1 MSAMWKLEKDLCRC
15 CHAEGSFKHLSDP
28 CFLLGQ
34 EEIYSIMLQDC
45 LDIKIVP
52 MTGPLCDATYTICES
67 CVARL
72 RDASNFKRQVQDC
85 EERFKEMY
93 SKNMIKGF
101 EVKDEPFESD
111 ADMKQEF
118 QSIEEDE
125 DDDDAFMKFDDDDAS
140 SYEEH
145 EEREEM
151 ITVEVEAEP
160 RAKGKGK
167 GKAKPKPKPKKA
179 PAKKTKTKEKSIKEE
194 TEDLT
199 EAAVSGE
206 KKKDEEKHQ
215 MKACF
220 KCKKIRKVEELGDT
234 KSCPDCATGLT
245 NCVVRLV
252 REQLQAGPITNF
264 FITTEESV
272 DNGQAKSEPQAAGS
286 SAPDAAPASVLRDFL
301 LRGLAGNSK
310 KDENESGKTDNQK
323 VKKEDSDNDSLESL
337 DMKMEDFEVYGCV
350 ECQKTFNK
358 KSGLQK
364 HIRNLHRKVLQ
375 KCPDCGDSFP
385 TKRTL
390 QNHAKKV
397 HDKNT
402 EPEKVSIQPKYRDFI
417 KVHNGKK
424 PKYACRICGYEIKNR
439 ARLMHHI
446 RSSHIPQL
454 TCPTCDDIFPDQNL
468 LQAHTSQPH
477 QRKYP
482 CQSCEL
488 IFPTHAKLMYHRKHK
503 HTQIQCSSCPDVTF
517 YTSKERRIHMFK
529 FHEDRLPTCGVCGL
543 KTMSQGQ
550 IDKHQRKVHL
560 KEKHVECPVCNYQ
573 CFDNPQLKKHMIR
586 HKVDKVYSCR
596 FCKKTFPRP
605 GTCRIHEMIHTGER
619 NKVCELCN
627 ASFVQKASLNYHML
641 KHHPDHV

>member
-34 EEIYSIMLQDC
+34 EEIYSVMLQDC

-101 EVKDEPFESD
+101 AVKDEPCESD

-118 QSIEEDE
+118 QSVEEDE
-125 DDDDAFMKFDDDDAS
+125 DDDDAFMKFDDEGDDAS

-145 EEREEM
+145 EEM
-151 ITVEVEAEP
+151 ISVEIEAESS
-160 RAKGKGK
+160 AKGKGK
-167 GKAKPKPKPKKA
+167 AKAKPKPKPKKA
-179 PAKKTKTKEKSIKEE
+179 PVKKTKSKEKPIKVE
-194 TEDLT
+194 TEELT

-206 KKKDEEKHQ
+206 KKKDEERHH
-215 MKACF
+215 MKGCF

-234 KSCPDCATGLT
+234 KTCPDCGTVLT
-245 NCVVRLV
+245 NCFVRLV

-264 FITTEESV
+264 FITTEEPV
-272 DNGQAKSEPQAAGS
+272 NNGQAKSEPQAAGS
-286 SAPDAAPASVLRDFL
+286 SASEPAPASVLRDFL

-310 KDENESGKTDNQK
+310 QDENESGKTVDSQK
-323 VKKEDSDNDSLESL
+323 MKKEDSDDDSLESL
-337 DMKMEDFEVYGCV
+337 DMKQEDFEVYGCM
-350 ECQKTFNK
+350 ECQKTFSK
-358 KSGLQK
+358 KTSLQK
-364 HIRNLHRKVLQ
+364 HIRNLHRKVLL
-375 KCPDCGDSFP
+375 KCPDCADSFP

-390 QNHAKKV
+390 QNHVKKV

-402 EPEKVSIQPKYRDFI
+402 GPEKESIKPKYRDFVKI
-417 KVHNGKK
+417 INGLK
-424 PKYACRICGYEIKNR
+424 PKYVCRVCGYEITNR
-439 ARLMHHI
+439 ARLIVHI
-446 RSSHIPQL
+446 RTSHIQKL
-454 TCPTCDDIFPDQNL
+454 TCPTCGEIFPDQNL

-477 QRKYP
+477 PKKYP
-482 CQSCEL
+482 CKSCER
-488 IFPTHAKLMYHRKHK
+488 IFQTHARLKYHRTRN
-503 HTQIQCSSCPDVTF
+503 HTKIPCSFCPNVIF
-517 YTSKERRIHMFK
+517 YTREEQRTHMFN
-529 FHEDRLPTCGVCGL
+529 FHEDRVPTCGVCGL
-543 KTMSQGQ
+543 KAISQSK
-550 IDKHQRKVHL
+550 IDRHQRRVHL
-560 KEKHVECPVCNYQ
+560 KEKNVVCPVCNYR
-573 CFDNPQLKKHMIR
+573 CYGNPQLKRHMIR
-586 HKVDKVYSCR
+586 HKVDKVYTCR

-605 GTCRIHEMIHTGER
+605 TTCRIHEMIHTGEK

-627 ASFVQKASLNYHML
+627 ASFVQKASLNYHMM